1 MDVCVLIKEKKED
14 NGIDV
19 DGRCGGIF
27 GMVFG
32 GFAFLLASWCI
43 FDYAPCSGLSI
54 FLDVPKFIG
63 SWGLELF

>member
-1 MDVCVLIKEKKED
+1 MLIKEKKED

-32 GFAFLLASWCI
+32 GFAFLLAS
-43 FDYAPCSGLSI
+43 
-54 FLDVPKFIG
+54 
-63 SWGLELF
+63 

>member
-1 MDVCVLIKEKKED
+1 MLIKVKKEE

-32 GFAFLLASWCI
+32 GFAFLSFWL
-43 FDYAPCSGLSI
+43 
-54 FLDVPKFIG
+54 LDAYLIMLPVLVCPF
-63 SWGLELF
+63 F